1 MGAGVDGFA
10 KGPDG
15 AIILFIYLF
24 YQRLKGVVVL
34 RKCNDSDWLSHT

>member
-15 AIILFIYLF
+15 AIETSTLDIYT
-24 YQRLKGVVVL
+24 RVEK
-34 RKCNDSDWLSHT
+34 